1 MNMKTLL
8 RAPQLVLAAL
18 LMLVLLLLA
27 ALSSVAA
34 AQTPDAAALPG
45 DSVYRLDAPL
55 VDQGG
60 RHFAFAARAGRP
72 QLVSMFY
79 TSCPYVCPLIIDTL
93 KKTQGSM
100 TPEERGKLDVLLI
113 SFDPDRDTPERL
125 KEVFEQRHIDAQTW
139 TFARTEAPNV
149 RKLAAL
155 FGIQYRAL
163 ANGDVNHSS
172 ALLLLDAQGRIVA
185 RTETIGAVDPAFVEA
200 VKQALR

>member
-1 MNMKTLL
+1 MNVLL
-8 RAPQLVLAAL
+8 RVPQLVFGLL

-27 ALSSVAA
+27 AVSSVAA
-34 AQTPDAAALPG
+34 AELPG
-45 DSVYRLDAPL
+45 DSVYRLDATL
-55 VDQGG
+55 VDQNGQA
-60 RHFAFAARAGRP
+60 FAFGARAGKP

-93 KKTQGSM
+93 KKTQAGL
-100 TPEERGKLDVLLI
+100 TPAERAQVDVLLI
-113 SFDPDRDTPERL
+113 SFDPERDTPARL
-125 KEVFEQRHIDAQTW
+125 NQVFGERHIDAQTW
-139 TFARTEAPNV
+139 TLARTEAPSV

-163 ANGDVNHSS
+163 QNGEVNHSS

-185 RTETIGAVDPAFVEA
+185 RTETIGAIDPAFVEA